1 MGAEACLGDL
11 HLFDFTVLNWTLVT
25 TTNSN
30 PPSPR
35 YRLFIQR
42 YSKTSVS
49 LLDLTLQCAL
59 DLTLEGTFDLTLQVT
74 LDLALQGSFELTVTL
89 QGTFDLT
96 LQVTFDLT
104 LQGSFELTVT
114 LQGTFD
120 LTLQGI
126 IDRPTRCCVSSTW
139 GGTVCCSDVVRMREN
154 MID

>member
-74 LDLALQGSFELTVTL
+74 
-89 QGTFDLT
+89 
-96 LQVTFDLT
+96 FDLT